1 MLAARITNTLGILVR
16 QNSHLFCKIKVA
28 GISKMYVKNENLTYE
43 DAHHKLITYF
53 FLPEL
58 KNKSNNTYEI
68 NKYSNALS
76 FVW

>member
-1 MLAARITNTLGILVR
+1 MIITRISNTVGEMAGLRL
-16 QNSHLFCKIKVA
+16 HLFYKFKVA
-28 GISKMYVKNENLTYE
+28 ITPKMFIKNENLTYE
-43 DAHHKLITYF
+43 DANHKLTTYF